1 MGRKRVLGEWG
12 EKEVR
17 GGEGDGLE
25 TSVQPEVDLSPSE
38 RRKAV
43 EGKAGR
49 GLRVRV

>member
-12 EKEVR
+12 EKEGK

-25 TSVQPEVDLSPSE
+25 TSVLPEVDLSPSE

-43 EGKAGR
+43 EGKSGR
-49 GLRVRV
+49 GVRVRV